1 MKKRFNV
8 TGTCIPEKHY
18 MVDISN
24 KLDSILKL
32 VNNEEYFIINRPRQ
46 YGKTTTLYML
56 ERYLNKFKDY
66 LVISISFEG
75 IGDLIFEDE
84 KIFSKE
90 FLQIMSDSLLI
101 NNETLS
107 EYLEQQKEHVENF
120 IDLSRVITK
129 FIIKIKRKVVLMIDE
144 VDKSSNNQLFL
155 SFLGLLRNKYL
166 LRNVGKDYTFH
177 NVVLAGVHDV
187 KQASKIYDFDMVA
200 YSCEEMSR
208 RFLTKDLKIR
218 SDEEH
223 KYNSPWN
230 IASDFDVDM
239 SFSIEEIKTMLD
251 DYVENKKVDLDKE
264 YFAEKLYFYT
274 SGYPFLVSKLCK
286 IIDEKIMN
294 ENELK
299 WEREYLDLAVKE
311 LLNESNTNFDSLIK
325 NIENN
330 KELSQVIDN
339 LLIKGVKLNFNI
351 HNPDINLGY
360 LYGIF
365 KDDKGNLKINNRI
378 YEQLIYNYRISK
390 IQTSSNF
397 YNYNSKE
404 NFIDS
409 NGNLD
414 IRKVLL
420 KFQEFM
426 KHEYSQRREAFLE
439 EDGRLVFLAFLSPII
454 NGSGFAFKEVKGGE
468 EKRFDIVITYNKK
481 MYILELKIWR
491 GEEYHKKGLI
501 QLAEYL
507 DQYGLD
513 KGYLLIFDLRK
524 STNLIGE
531 VEENYIGTENS
542 NKKIIQVYC

>member
-18 MVDISN
+18 MVDISK
-24 KLDSILKL
+24 KLDSILEL
-32 VNNEEYFIINRPRQ
+32 VYNEEYFIINRPRQ
-46 YGKTTTLYML
+46 YGKTTTLYL
-56 ERYLNKFKDY
+56 LNRYLKTSNEYIPIK
-66 LVISISFEG
+66 ISFEG

-90 FLQIMSDSLLI
+90 FLQIMSDSLFI

-107 EYLEQQKEHVENF
+107 EYLEQQKNHVENF

-129 FIIKIKRKVVLMIDE
+129 FIIKAKKKIVLMIDE

-155 SFLGLLRNKYL
+155 SFLGMLRNKYL
-166 LRNVGKDYTFH
+166 LRNEGEDYTFH
-177 NVVLAGVHDV
+177 SVILAGVHDI
-187 KQASKIYDFDMVA
+187 KTLK
-200 YSCEEMSR
+200 
-208 RFLTKDLKIR
+208 LKIR

-251 DYVENKKVDLDKE
+251 DYVANKKVDLDKE
-264 YFAEKLYFYT
+264 YFSEKLYFYT

-286 IIDEKIMN
+286 IIDEKIMD

-299 WEREYLDLAVKE
+299 WKRNYLELAVKE
-311 LLNESNTNFDSLIK
+311 LLNDSNTNFDSLIK

-330 KELSQVIDN
+330 KELSQVVDT
-339 LLIKGVKLNFNI
+339 LLIKGVRLNFNI

-365 KDDKGNLKINNRI
+365 KNDKGNLKINNKI
-378 YEQLIYNYRISK
+378 YEQLIYDYRISK

-397 YNYNSKE
+397 YNYNSRE

-409 NGNLD
+409 NGDLD

-426 KHEYSQRREAFLE
+426 KHEYSQKREAFLE

-491 GEEYHKKGLI
+491 GEEYHKRGLI
-501 QLAEYL
+501 QLGEYL
-507 DQYGLD
+507 DQYGLEE
-513 KGYLLIFDLRK
+513 GYLLIFDLRQ
-524 STNLIGE
+524 STNLRGKI
-531 VEENYIGTENS
+531 EENHVSIKDNS
-542 NKKIIQVYC
+542 KEIIEVYC

>member
-56 ERYLNKFKDY
+56 ERYLNKLTDY

-84 KIFSKE
+84 KVFSKE

-101 NNETLS
+101 NNEALS
-107 EYLEQQKEHVENF
+107 EYLEQQKSKVESF

-129 FIIKIKRKVVLMIDE
+129 FIIKVKRKVVLMIDE

-177 NVVLAGVHDV
+177 NVVLAGVHDI
-187 KQASKIYDFDMVA
+187 KTLK
-200 YSCEEMSR
+200 
-208 RFLTKDLKIR
+208 LKIK

-223 KYNSPWN
+223 KYNNPWN
-230 IASDFDVDM
+230 IALDFDVDM
-239 SFSIEEIKTMLD
+239 SFSISEIKTMLD
-251 DYVENKKVDLDKE
+251 DYVENKAADLDKE

-286 IIDEKIMN
+286 IIDEKIMD
-294 ENELK
+294 EHELK
-299 WEREYLDLAVKE
+299 WEKEYLELAVKE
-311 LLNESNTNFDSLIK
+311 LVNESNTNFYSLIR

-330 KELSQVIDN
+330 KDLQELVRK
-339 LLIKGVKLNFNI
+339 LILDGYKISYNQDKTIITKGI
-351 HNPDINLGY
+351 I
-360 LYGIF
+360 YGIF
-365 KDDKGNLKINNRI
+365 KDDKEILKINNRI
-378 YEQLIYNYRISK
+378 YEQLIYNYKISK
-390 IQTSSNF
+390 IETSSDF

-409 NGNLD
+409 NGDLD
-414 IRKVLL
+414 IKKVLL

-426 KHEYSQRREAFLE
+426 KHKYSQKREAFLE

-454 NGSGFAFKEVKGGE
+454 NGSGFAFKEVRGGE

-507 DQYGLD
+507 NQYELD

-531 VEENYIGTENS
+531 VEENYISIENN

>member
-18 MVDISN
+18 MVDISK

-32 VNNEEYFIINRPRQ
+32 IDNEEYFIINRPRQ

-56 ERYLNKFKDY
+56 EKRLNKMEEY
-66 LVISISFEG
+66 LPIKISFEAIDTEG
-75 IGDLIFEDE
+75 YSEAKKFLSSIMMQIINYFRFSTKKEIYKFVKRHENKVNTMNEFNRFITDLIEFTE
-84 KIFSKE
+84 K
-90 FLQIMSDSLLI
+90 
-101 NNETLS
+101 
-107 EYLEQQKEHVENF
+107 
-120 IDLSRVITK
+120 
-129 FIIKIKRKVVLMIDE
+129 KVVLIIDE

-155 SFLGLLRNKYL
+155 DFLGMLRSKYL
-166 LRNVGKDYTFH
+166 LRNEGKDYTFH
-177 NVVLAGVHDV
+177 SVILAGVHDV
-187 KQASKIYDFDMVA
+187 KTLK
-200 YSCEEMSR
+200 
-208 RFLTKDLKIR
+208 LKIR
-218 SDEEH
+218 SDEEY

-239 SFSIEEIKTMLD
+239 SFSRSEIKTMLD
-251 DYVENKKVDLDKE
+251 DYVENKQVALDKE

-286 IIDEKIMN
+286 IIDEKIMD
-294 ENELK
+294 ENKLEWK
-299 WEREYLDLAVKE
+299 KEYLEIAVKE
-311 LLNESNTNFDSLIK
+311 LLKDSNTNFDSLIK

-330 KELSQVIDN
+330 EGLSQLVDN
-339 LLIKGVKLNFNI
+339 LLIKGVRINFNI
-351 HNPDINLGY
+351 HNPDINLGC

-378 YEQLIYNYRISK
+378 YEQLIYDYRISK

-404 NFIDS
+404 NFIDT
-409 NGNLD
+409 NGDLN

-426 KHEYSQRREAFLE
+426 QHEYSKKRKGFLE

-454 NGSGFAFKEVKGGE
+454 NGSGFAFKEVKAGE

-507 DQYGLD
+507 EQYKLD

-531 VEENYIGTENS
+531 VEENYIGIENNS
-542 NKKIIQVYC
+542 KKIIQIYC